1 MNMVRNYVACQVRIT
16 FVKNE
21 HVKVMYLL
29 ESWFENTKK
38 SWSRFFNIRLSFCFF
53 IKADSLS
60 DGVKKTD
67 HFKAGMSANERNSD
81 SLMIKSE
88 SLLSLFCHEQ
98 LEPIAHGHSY

>member
-38 SWSRFFNIRLSFCFF
+38 SWSRFFNIQLSFCFF

-60 DGVKKTD
+60 DGVNKLTTLKQECQQ
-67 HFKAGMSANERNSD
+67 MSE
-81 SLMIKSE
+81 IV
-88 SLLSLFCHEQ
+88 
-98 LEPIAHGHSY
+98 IHS